1 MLMVV
6 AATREELGPLAG
18 EALGVGPVVVA
29 ARMATLLAQRKP
41 DAVVLIGTAGAYP
54 GGPPI
59 GEPIAARRVGLS
71 PSVAAMGLGY
81 VPRPPVPLV
90 CDAQMTDAIEAAKH
104 DVLTV
109 SAITTDPTLT
119 ERLADSWQVEH
130 MEAYGVAV
138 ACAHAGVPFACCLGI
153 ANDVGPNA
161 HMEWLMHR
169 NAAQDR
175 AREAVAKL
183 LEQHG

>member
-1 MLMVV
+1 MVV

-29 ARMATLLAQRKP
+29 ARMATLLAQRRP
-41 DAVVLIGTAGAYP
+41 DAVLLLGTAGSYP
-54 GGPPI
+54 DGPAI

-90 CDAQMTDAIEAAKH
+90 CDPRMTSAIAAEKH

-119 ERLADSWQVEH
+119 QRLADSWQVEH

-138 ACAHAGVPFACCLGI
+138 ACAQAGVPFACCLGI
-153 ANDVGPNA
+153 ANAVGPDA

-175 AREAVAKL
+175 AREAVAAL
-183 LEQHG
+183 LG